1 MKLLPI
7 KGRTL
12 TLLAVVVPLLILF
25 IYVALRSGPLAPV
38 QVTIKTVENR
48 PLSPALFGIG
58 TIETRYRYK
67 IGPTIPGRLM
77 HVGVQVGD
85 LVKAG
90 ALLGEMDPVDLDAK
104 IAAQDAALKRA
115 QAQLR
120 EAQARQAYAQSQAI
134 RYQKLLTAHTTSEE
148 LVTTKKHELAIAEAQ
163 LSVSREE
170 IVRLAAERDAMLAQ
184 RDNLRLVAPADGM
197 VALRSADP
205 GTTVVAGQTVVEL
218 IDTGTFWVNVRFN
231 QTHTYGLKAG
241 LPAQI
246 ILRSHADQP
255 YEGEVLRIEPIA
267 DQVTEET
274 LAKITFTQIPKPLPS
289 LGELAEVTVNLPALP
304 SSPTI
309 PNAAIKRIDG
319 HLGVWKVV
327 DGDLKFTPV
336 TLGVASLDGY
346 VQIQEGIDPG
356 DQIVV
361 YSAKTLTKRSRITA
375 VDRLLGL
382 KT

>member
-1 MKLLPI
+1 
-7 KGRTL
+7 
-12 TLLAVVVPLLILF
+12 
-25 IYVALRSGPLAPV
+25 
-38 QVTIKTVENR
+38 
-48 PLSPALFGIG
+48 LSPALFGIG